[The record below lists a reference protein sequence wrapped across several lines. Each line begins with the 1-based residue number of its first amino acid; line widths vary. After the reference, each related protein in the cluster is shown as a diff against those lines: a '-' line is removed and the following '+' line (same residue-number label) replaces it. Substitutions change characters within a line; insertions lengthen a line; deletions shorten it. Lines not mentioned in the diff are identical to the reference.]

1 MESDSAFESVKYSQQ
16 SNVKQINDRNE
27 IELINST
34 YDKIQKD
41 EQQIFI
47 ESSMRTM
54 WQAIKDDEW

>member
-1 MESDSAFESVKYSQQ
+1 MESDIAFESVKYSQQ

>member
-1 MESDSAFESVKYSQQ
+1 MESDIAFESVKYSQQ
-16 SNVKQINDRNE
+16 SNAKQINDRNE